1 MQYYIKRNN
10 ILSQY
15 VQILL
20 KLDCL
25 QGEKVSLQLPAWRP
39 GRYELAHYAQK
50 IKGFKVSQEGKITP
64 SLKETKDLFT
74 FTAASTGICE
84 IEYEFHANQMDA
96 GGSWSDDEQLYL
108 NFINFVFEVKGR
120 ENEPIKVT
128 LDLPADF
135 KIATALPKID
145 KHTFEATDFQHL
157 VDSPLFASPTLKH
170 DSYNVDGKTFH
181 LWFQGEVH
189 FDVEKLKQDFK
200 AFTTAQ
206 MNGFGQFPAEEYHFL
221 FQLLPY
227 KHYHGVEH
235 QFSTVITIGP
245 AKDLQD
251 KKLYDELMG
260 VSSHELY
267 HFWNVCRI
275 RPKEILPYDFSK
287 EAYISTGVVAEGVTT
302 YMGDYYLLKSGY
314 FSLEDYLH
322 ILQKQ
327 LDREFESFGW
337 QSQSIADSSFD
348 LWLDGYKA
356 GIPDKKVSIYNR
368 GALISLS
375 LDLLLLDKKSSLQMV
390 MNDMWKAYGSLEKGY
405 LLDDYKRIIA
415 KFLGESQTEK
425 FFANYVTGTE
435 DLRDVLF
442 PQLSSIGLE
451 VKAEPNKNKLASSYG
466 IMHNEE
472 GFVSKIHPQSPA
484 AAKIMQNDRLIEI
497 NGLPYSKDVSVKV
510 EKLELKINRYGR
522 TLQVQIEAAK
532 PVFYQSHKIE
542 IREENQKRA
551 IWSGHPNP

>member
-10 ILSQY
+10 ILSQFI
-15 VQILL
+15 QIRLEL
-20 KLDCL
+20 YCR
-25 QGEKVSLQLPAWRP
+25 QGEKVLLQLPAWRP

-50 IKGFKVSQEGKITP
+50 LRGFKVFLEEKPVASSKA
-64 SLKETKDLFT
+64 TKDLFT
-74 FTAASTGICE
+74 FTAENSGTYSIQCD
-84 IEYEFHANQMDA
+84 FHACQMDA

-128 LDLPADF
+128 LDLPGDF
-135 KIATALPKID
+135 KTATALPKID

-189 FDVEKLKQDFK
+189 FDVEKLKLDFK
-200 AFTTAQ
+200 AFTRAQ
-206 MNGFGQFPAEEYHFL
+206 MNGFGDFPAREYHFL
-221 FQLLPY
+221 IQLLPY

-235 QFSTVITIGP
+235 QYSTVITIGP
-245 AKDLQD
+245 AEELGD

-287 EAYISTGVVAEGVTT
+287 EAYIKTGVVAEGVTT
-302 YMGDYYLLKSGY
+302 YMGDYYLLQSGY
-314 FSLEDYLH
+314 FSLENYLE

-337 QSQSIADSSFD
+337 QSMSITDSSFD

-356 GIPDKKVSIYNR
+356 GIPDRKVSIYNR
-368 GALISLS
+368 GALISLT
-375 LDLLLLDKKSSLQMV
+375 LDLMLLDQQSSLQEV
-390 MNDMWKAYGSLEKGY
+390 MNNMWQKYGDLQKGY
-405 LLDDYKRIIA
+405 LLEDYQQIIA
-415 KFLGESQTEK
+415 GHLGEKETEQ
-425 FFANYVTGTE
+425 FFSKYIKGTQDIRE
-435 DLRDVLF
+435 VLF
-442 PQLSSIGLE
+442 AQLGTLGLE
-451 VKAEPNKNKLASSYG
+451 VKAVPRANRLEAAFG
-466 IMHNEE
+466 IITNEE
-472 GFVSKIHPQSPA
+472 GIITKIHPHGPNTDHV
-484 AAKIMQNDRLIEI
+484 MQMDRIVEI
-497 NGLPYSKDVSVKV
+497 NGQPFTSDIS
-510 EKLELKINRYGR
+510 LEADRLDLKINRYGR
-522 TLQVQIEAAK
+522 ILNIRIHASAEPLYLSHRIDISAENPKRTAWVR
-532 PVFYQSHKIE
+532 QS
-542 IREENQKRA
+542 
-551 IWSGHPNP
+551 